1 MASQHGGGRLSLAIN
16 VDPHIARDEP
26 ALIERIKRGEQ
37 ALFHELIRPYEGGVY
52 LAAYSILRNEA
63 DAEEV
68 AQEATLKAF
77 VHLGQLREDQKF
89 KAWLLLIVVNEA
101 KMRRR
106 KDRRHLYES
115 LDGPGAES
123 EEGEFMPRQF
133 ADWREIPSETLD
145 RNEVRSAVGRAL
157 AALPWIYREVFVLR
171 DVQHLTVSE
180 TAQALD
186 ISVAAVKT
194 RLHRA
199 RLQMREQLA
208 PVFGRSWLDR
218 LAWWRGKK
226 PW

>member
-1 MASQHGGGRLSLAIN
+1 MPRRRIPLALN
-16 VDPHIARDEP
+16 VEPHIARDEP
-26 ALIERIKRGEQ
+26 ALIERIRQGER
-37 ALFHELIRPYEGGVY
+37 ALFHELIRPYERGVY

-68 AQEATLKAF
+68 AQESILKAF
-77 VHLGQLREDQKF
+77 MHLGQLREEEKF
-89 KAWLLLIVVNEA
+89 KSWLLLIVVNEA
-101 KMRRR
+101 RMRRR

-115 LDGPGAES
+115 VDDPGTES

-133 ADWREIPSETLD
+133 ADWREIPSESLE
-145 RNEVRSAVGRAL
+145 RAEVRTAVNRAL
-157 AALPWIYREVFVLR
+157 ASLPGIYREVFVLR
-171 DVQHLTVSE
+171 DVEHLTVTE

>member
-1 MASQHGGGRLSLAIN
+1 MALN
-16 VDPHIARDEP
+16 VEPHIMRDEP
-26 ALIERIKRGEQ
+26 ALIERIRRGER
-37 ALFHELIRPYEGGVY
+37 ALFHELIRPYERGVY
-52 LAAYSILRNEA
+52 LAAYSILHNEA

-68 AQEATLKAF
+68 AQESILKAF
-77 VHLGQLREDQKF
+77 MHLGQLREGEKF

-101 KMRRR
+101 RMRRR

-115 LDGPGAES
+115 VDDPGAES
-123 EEGEFMPRQF
+123 KEGEFVPRQF
-133 ADWREIPSETLD
+133 ADWREIPSEFLE
-145 RNEVRSAVGRAL
+145 RAEVRTAVSRAL
-157 AALPWIYREVFVLR
+157 EGLPGIYREVFVLR
-171 DVQHLTVSE
+171 DVEHLTVTE

-208 PVFGRSWLDR
+208 SAFGRRWLDR
-218 LAWWRGKK
+218 VAWWRGKK